1 MKMWLFLIIINT
13 ASVFSTTRIPKN
25 IFSQLVIDYQK
36 ACPPK
41 QNAKTACCGNC
52 LHSYICDDAD
62 CCFDMFDD
70 FGEALGIRSHDGRR

>member
-1 MKMWLFLIIINT
+1 MCIFLTIINI
-13 ASVFSTTRIPKN
+13 ASVFSTTPKD
-25 IFSQLVIDYQK
+25 IFSRLVIDYQK

-62 CCFDMFDD
+62 CCFDKFED
-70 FGEALGIRSHDGRR
+70 FGEALVIHSRESRR